1 MAESTKV
8 DKLTVYSEMQLVR
21 RRFNVY
27 LDAAAPFDNA
37 AREVLDN
44 AIDQV
49 QKGRATTVTV
59 TLHQDGSL
67 EVSDDAGTL
76 PTAWQST
83 PKGASN
89 GIVIALGTLGSSTNY
104 GDATG
109 AGTNGIGAAA
119 ANALA
124 KRFDVEVVRDKK
136 RYTQQFSCG
145 GAWRVRQGRKL
156 HGSASCETRR

>member
-124 KRFDVEVVRDKK
+124 KR
-136 RYTQQFSCG
+136 G
-145 GAWRVRQGRKL
+145 GCPR
-156 HGSASCETRR
+156 